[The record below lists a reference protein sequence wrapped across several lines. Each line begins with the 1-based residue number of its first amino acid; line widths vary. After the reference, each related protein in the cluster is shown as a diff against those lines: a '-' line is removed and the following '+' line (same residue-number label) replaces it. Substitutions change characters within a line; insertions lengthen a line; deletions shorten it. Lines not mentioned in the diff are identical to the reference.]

1 MEDIEKMFKQLK
13 NPLKLTPMVFAEY
26 KIYRYVNGDF
36 KFDSRDDQGMT
47 MEQFG
52 VREGDVF
59 EVVTEPNGDFYF
71 KRQS

>member
-13 NPLKLTPMVFAEY
+13 NPRKHRAMMFAEY
-26 KIYRYVNGDF
+26 KIYRNETGDF
-36 KFDSRDDQGMT
+36 KFDSRDAEGMT

-52 VREGDVF
+52 VSEGDVF
-59 EVVTEPNGDFYF
+59 EVVSEPNGDFYF

>member
-13 NPLKLTPMVFAEY
+13 NPLKHTPMVFAEY
-26 KIYRYVNGDF
+26 RIYRNETGDF
-36 KFDSRDDQGMT
+36 KFDSRDAQGMT

-71 KRQS
+71 KRCS